1 MDFLQQHCSTM
12 PLKYPSIIISLLV
25 LVFSTGPAA
34 AAIAG
39 TRLEESAAIDAIK
52 VELERQADIQQFS
65 GAVIIARAGKPLFHA
80 AYGHAD
86 RDKNVRNSTDTRFR
100 FGSMGKMFTAVA
112 VLQLVQAGKVD
123 LEDPISKF
131 LPDYPNKEVSAVTIH
146 QLLTHTAGTGDIFGP
161 EFDMHRAE
169 LKELGDYVAL
179 YGKRGLHFQPGSRH
193 EYSNFGFI
201 LLGRVIEVASG
212 QRYHDYVREHI
223 FKPAGM
229 MSTDNLPEVLRVENL
244 AVGYT
249 REDASRRPAPG
260 RVGPTPRTGPLYAA
274 DAFLPYRGTSAGGG
288 YSTVSDMLNFANALD
303 AFQLLNSGF
312 TSLATAGKVETP
324 RSGMKYAYGFEDS
337 TSANGV
343 RRIGHGGG
351 APGMNGVLWIFPS
364 ARYVIVVLANLD
376 PPAAQDI
383 ARFAADRLPVR

>member
-1 MDFLQQHCSTM
+1 M
-12 PLKYPSIIISLLV
+12 
-25 LVFSTGPAA
+25 
-34 AAIAG
+34 
-39 TRLEESAAIDAIK
+39 
-52 VELERQADIQQFS
+52 
-65 GAVIIARAGKPLFHA
+65 IARAGMPIFQA
-80 AYGHAD
+80 AYGYAD
-86 RDKNVRNSTDTRFR
+86 RNKNVRNSTDTQFR

-112 VLQLVQAGKVD
+112 VLQLVQAGKVG

-161 EFDMHRAE
+161 EFAMHRAE
-169 LKELGDYVAL
+169 LKELGDYAAL
-179 YGKRGLHFQPGSRH
+179 YGNRGLRFQPGSRH
-193 EYSNFGFI
+193 EYSNYGFV

-212 QRYHDYVREHI
+212 QRYHDYVREYI

-229 MSTDNLPEVLRVENL
+229 ISTDNLPEAQRVENL

-249 REDASRRPAPG
+249 REDASVRPGPG
-260 RVGPTPRTGPLYAA
+260 RVGPTPPAGALYAA

-288 YSTVSDMLNFANALD
+288 YSTVGDMLNFANALD
-303 AFQLLNSGF
+303 AFRLLNSEF

-337 TSANGV
+337 TGANGV

-351 APGMNGVLWIFPS
+351 APGMNAVLWIFPS
-364 ARYVIVVLANLD
+364 AQYVIIVLANLD
-376 PPAAQDI
+376 PPAAQAI